1 MPQYEVQNITENNKE
16 KEKTLINLETTIAQD
31 LTLDDI
37 LINLYEKTKFGINP
51 HSEDNQE
58 KMENQ
63 LVHIK
68 ISRQIQI
75 SRISPQENN

>member
-1 MPQYEVQNITENNKE
+1 MPQYEVQKITENNKE

-51 HSEDNQE
+51 HST
-58 KMENQ
+58 
-63 LVHIK
+63 
-68 ISRQIQI
+68 S
-75 SRISPQENN
+75 